1 MWQHLDQKRYKKLI
15 YWWDGENSKLEYSQH
30 VWNWAWPHWESWS
43 VPILLTE
50 LAGSIKPQ
58 KSGIYKALISDSR
71 GSTQSLKKSHNNK
84 LNNMMFEKCLLTGLH
99 SPENN
104 WASGWTCCLQ
114 GKWWLTRHWK
124 RASEI
129 NGPLLLHWKGLIVNS
144 TVPGIHS
151 KVPHSSLY
159 FSFVSNTK
167 SIKYRLKVL
176 LFPKQFHVIHALD
189 PSYKVGFN

>member
-1 MWQHLDQKRYKKLI
+1 MR
-15 YWWDGENSKLEYSQH
+15 WWEFQTWIFSAC
-30 VWNWAWPHWESWS
+30 V
-43 VPILLTE
+43 E
-50 LAGSIKPQ
+50 LGMAPLRIMVCANTSHRIGRVN
-58 KSGIYKALISDSR
+58 KASETWDLQSLNFRPR

-159 FSFVSNTK
+159 FSSVSNTK